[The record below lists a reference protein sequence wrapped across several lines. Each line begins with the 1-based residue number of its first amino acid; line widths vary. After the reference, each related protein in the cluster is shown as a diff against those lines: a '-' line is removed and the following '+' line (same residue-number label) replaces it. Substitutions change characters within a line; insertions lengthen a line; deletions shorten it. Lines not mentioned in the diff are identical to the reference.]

1 MVEINVAGESHS
13 FEAVAVEVE
22 DDEVAGP
29 DPVLGAVPPVFD
41 VLSEVAEVLAQV
53 KQAIK
58 DILFELVLE
67 IFPTCLVIEPFFKIV
82 PEFPFI
88 TIAGDIAT
96 GEIEIRAWSPV
107 ICWPIFLWCWQS
119 CFAKRFVYGGVGV
132 A

>member
-41 VLSEVAEVLAQV
+41 VLSEVAEVLAQI

-58 DILFELVLE
+58 DVLFELVQEFVPTNFLRHPLSKILQKIAACICCWYVSSRE
-67 IFPTCLVIEPFFKIV
+67 IKI
-82 PEFPFI
+82 
-88 TIAGDIAT
+88 
-96 GEIEIRAWSPV
+96 
-107 ICWPIFLWCWQS
+107 
-119 CFAKRFVYGGVGV
+119 
-132 A
+132 